1 MPSQAAP
8 VTPVTPVNSPG
19 PILNRVLTAG
29 GQTLEAVDGITSLG
43 SAPLTFDRKSQSPL
57 TENVV
62 TKYPWTV
69 SNVKDRSDIP
79 YIILSEH
86 RNVESAIKRQ
96 VLFYGRG
103 FVNEG
108 TSFVENVLGGAAKLA
123 GASVEQT
130 TDNILS
136 VYDEIFPDNPT
147 NNKYIFPYFTKQ
159 YLELNTPNW
168 DDLGSIT
175 EDIGKIAGGASQLAS
190 GLGAR
195 GQQLAKGIDLA
206 KMIGSGAMAAAETAL
221 KGMYPVVGMYDK
233 PRIFSSHSERSL
245 TISFPLLNT
254 INPWDW
260 AKNRD
265 LIYKLMAQNLY
276 IKRDYIT
283 GFPPCFYRVLVPGQY
298 FSFASCVTNINV
310 ENLGNVRMETG
321 GAKYTGQGYIV
332 PDAWQVTLT
341 LQEMCMPS
349 LNQFQAFLGSD
360 ARMRVNVTSKQSG
373 D

>member
-1 MPSQAAP
+1 MGDKSQP
-8 VTPVTPVNSPG
+8 V
-19 PILNRVLTAG
+19 PISNVKIPNRVTQAG
-29 GQTLEAVDGITSLG
+29 GQQLEAPDVIENLG
-43 SAPLTFDRKSQSPL
+43 SSALTFDRKTQTPR

-62 TKYPWTV
+62 TDFPWTV

-79 YIILSEH
+79 YIVLHEH

-96 VLFYGRG
+96 VLFYGKG
-103 FVNEG
+103 FFN
-108 TSFVENVLGGAAKLA
+108 TSVTAPGDAISTVANALGAD
-123 GASVEQT
+123 VQQQT
-130 TDNILS
+130 SNILS

-175 EDIGKIAGGASQLAS
+175 EDLGKMGSGLSQIAS
-190 GLGAR
+190 GLGGR
-195 GQQLAKGIDLA
+195 GQDISKALNLAQAGGSAALA
-206 KMIGSGAMAAAETAL
+206 LGETAL
-221 KGMYPVVGMYDK
+221 KGLYPLVGMYDK

-245 TISFPLLNT
+245 TIEFPLFNT
-254 INPWDW
+254 LKPYDW

-265 LIYKLMAQNLY
+265 LIYKLMSQNLY

-298 FSFASCVTNINV
+298 FSFASCITRVDV
-310 ENLGNVRMETG
+310 QNLGNVRMETG
-321 GAKYTGQGYIV
+321 GAKYTGDGYIV
-332 PDAWQVTLT
+332 PDAWQVSLT

-349 LNQFQAFLGSD
+349 LNQFQAMLTGD
-360 ARMRVNVTSKQSG
+360 AKRRIDVRARGT
-373 D
+373 